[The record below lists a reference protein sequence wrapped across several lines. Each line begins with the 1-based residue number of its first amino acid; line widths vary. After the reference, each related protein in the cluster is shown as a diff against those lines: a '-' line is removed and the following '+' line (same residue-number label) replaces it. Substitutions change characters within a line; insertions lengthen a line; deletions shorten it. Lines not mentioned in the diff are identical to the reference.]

1 METRVLRSAGDG
13 TTSVLSEPPGDVVDQ
28 GWVWVDIS
36 VESSD
41 ASGLD
46 EIATLLQLDALA
58 VRDAVADLDLA
69 KVDDFG
75 HHLLVV
81 LHGLHNDR
89 VETYEL
95 DCFLTDRYLVTVHTE
110 RSPAVNAFWEQVQT
124 NEHLAASSVDELIGC
139 LADVLTRRLM
149 SVVEAFDRRIDELT
163 SAALDADPD
172 FLVEMTAVR
181 VDLAEVRQVIQ
192 PQREALDVLRRSSSP
207 LLSEAG
213 RRRFSDV
220 FDVAMRAAR
229 EIDAARSALAETLD
243 AYRGAEAKEAT
254 NVTKVLTVYAAIMFP
269 LTLLVGFFGMNFANL
284 PGLQSE
290 WGWVVVS
297 AVMLVITL
305 ISVGVFVALGWIRR
319 PSGRR
324 AGATLGRGL
333 VEAAKAPAH
342 VGGAIYEVSTMPLR
356 GIVGRRST
364 PGSGE
369 IDERGETGRA

>member
-1 METRVLRSAGDG
+1 MATRILQSSRDG
-13 TTSVLSEPPGDVVDQ
+13 TTAVLSDLPGGEVDQ
-28 GWVWVDIS
+28 GWVWIDIS
-36 VESSD
+36 AD
-41 ASGLD
+41 SGNADELE
-46 EIATLLQLDALA
+46 EIATRLQLDALA
-58 VRDAVADLDLA
+58 VRDAVVDLDLA

-81 LHGLHNDR
+81 LHGLRDDR

-95 DCFLTDRYLVTVHTE
+95 DCFLTDTYLVTVHTE
-110 RSPAVNAFWEQVQT
+110 RSPAVDAFWEQVQT
-124 NEHLAASSVDELIGC
+124 NEYLAAASVDELVGC

-163 SAALDADPD
+163 GAALEADPD
-172 FLVEMTAVR
+172 FLIEMTAVR

-220 FDVAMRAAR
+220 FDVAMRTAH
-229 EIDAARSALAETLD
+229 ELDAARSALAETLD

-269 LTLLVGFFGMNFANL
+269 LTLLVGFFGMNFGNL
-284 PGLQSE
+284 PGLQTE
-290 WGWVVVS
+290 WGWVVVT
-297 AVMLVITL
+297 AVMLVIAL

-319 PSGRR
+319 PSGRK

-342 VGGAIYEVSTMPLR
+342 VGGAIYEVTTMPLR
-356 GIVGRRST
+356 GIVGRRPT
-364 PGSGE
+364 AGSGE
-369 IDERGETGRA
+369 TNERGGTRRA